1 MKNNFW
7 LGDYEITQIEINIMK
22 ANELLKRIKNQPPR
36 LREEDR
42 KDIIIEFMS
51 SLAPY
56 IIKMGITT
64 DFNELNVFNNNL

>member
-7 LGDYEITQIEINIMK
+7 LLDYEFTAIEINIMK
-22 ANELLKRIKNQPPR
+22 ANEFLKRIKNQHPR

-51 SLAPY
+51 SMTPY
-56 IIKMGITT
+56 IIKMGIEN
-64 DFNELNVFNNNL
+64 DFNELNIFNNK